1 MVDMHGREPA
11 LVFMR
16 VPEGELLTAVRGA
29 ECVVNVEDLP
39 LLRLHGAAEL
49 IDQTTIEEV
58 LRAKY
63 RKAERNRG
71 QKWMNPKRKKGVK
84 SVRTTSGGTPGS
96 GKRK

>member
-1 MVDMHGREPA
+1 LG
-11 LVFMR
+11 
-16 VPEGELLTAVRGA
+16 
-29 ECVVNVEDLP
+29 N
-39 LLRLHGAAEL
+39 
-49 IDQTTIEEV
+49 IKTTTEEV

-63 RKAERNRG
+63 RKAERNQG

>member
-1 MVDMHGREPA
+1 MTSYQGLGAYAGAPCPTLDKGRPRRCSV
-11 LVFMR
+11 LTRIVSDGVFIK
-16 VPEGELLTAVRGA
+16 
-29 ECVVNVEDLP
+29 
-39 LLRLHGAAEL
+39 LRRSLGN
-49 IDQTTIEEV
+49 IKTTTEEV

-63 RKAERNRG
+63 RKAERNQG